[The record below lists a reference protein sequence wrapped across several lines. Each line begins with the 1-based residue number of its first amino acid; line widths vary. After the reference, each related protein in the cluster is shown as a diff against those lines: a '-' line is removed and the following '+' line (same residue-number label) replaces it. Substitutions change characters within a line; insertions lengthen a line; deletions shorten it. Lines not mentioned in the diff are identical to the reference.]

1 MDNGGSLTQA
11 TLPVS
16 SRHGMACHAAPF
28 QPASCRWSEKIS
40 FQRQGMGQTRHS
52 PLNPVPVSCRQKGE
66 KLFST
71 AVRRT
76 GARRMLHSKGEIS
89 LFHGSAPPK
98 PVPVPVPEPCRQKGE
113 KLFSTAVRRTGARR
127 MLHSKGEISLFH
139 GSAPPKPVPEPVPVP
154 EPCRQKGE
162 KLFSTAVRRTGAR
175 RMLHSKGEIS
185 LFHGSAPPKPVPEP
199 VPCR

>member
-52 PLNPVPVSCRQKGE
+52 PLN
-66 KLFST
+66 
-71 AVRRT
+71 
-76 GARRMLHSKGEIS
+76 
-89 LFHGSAPPK
+89 
-98 PVPVPVPEPCRQKGE
+98 PVPEPCRQKGE

-199 VPCR
+199 VPCRGKGKFLFSTAVRRTGARRMLLSKRGKTLNHHV